1 MGEADAGVYQGG
13 GRCLDLG
20 TDILGGDSVG
30 NVVRVRD
37 VGNEP
42 PHWEGVGRI
51 PSQGCLQDDG
61 AATSSI

>member
-1 MGEADAGVYQGG
+1 MADESAEQGDC
-13 GRCLDLG
+13 RYPCIRP
-20 TDILGGDSVG
+20 DILGGSTFG